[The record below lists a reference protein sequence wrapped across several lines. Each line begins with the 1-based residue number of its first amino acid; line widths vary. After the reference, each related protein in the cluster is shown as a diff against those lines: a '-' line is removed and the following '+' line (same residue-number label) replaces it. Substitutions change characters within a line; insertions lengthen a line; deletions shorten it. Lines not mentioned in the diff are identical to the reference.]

1 MVYEKPTAPRSIGGV
16 LDDGLSLWREA
27 LPKTWVLAV
36 VSQLIL
42 AIPTLLFRSQATDTV
57 ATQDLN
63 QRLMLMMGQ
72 TARLSLVFYGLLL
85 VSYIFRNAIMLRIA
99 AVADGADLD
108 IGESLSTGTR
118 LMLRVIGL
126 FLLLGVGIVIMAVV
140 VGVAAGFMSA
150 ASGAGARITGIAIA
164 CLAVGLVLFV
174 GIRVLLAYVAMVVED
189 RPVFESVKLS
199 WNLTRGYWW
208 RTTAILTVLG
218 IIALVLAAVLYFLI
232 GVVISA
238 LGMLSFATAVIVQ
251 LASVVAYAFLG
262 SLSPA
267 VLLAIFHDLKLR
279 NEGADL
285 AGRVNALASK

>member
-1 MVYEKPTAPRSIGGV
+1 VYEKPTAPRSIGGV

-27 LPKTWVLAV
+27 LPKTWLLAV

-42 AIPTLLFRSQATDTV
+42 AIPSLLFRSQVTDAA

-72 TARLSLVFYGLLL
+72 TTRFSLVFYALLL

-108 IGESLSTGTR
+108 VGESLSRGTR

-126 FLLLGVGIVIMAVV
+126 FLLLGVGIMLMAIV
-140 VGVAAGFMSA
+140 VGVTAGFMSA
-150 ASGAGARITGIAIA
+150 AAGAGTRIVGIVVACIA
-164 CLAVGLVLFV
+164 VALVLFAA
-174 GIRVLLAYVAMVVED
+174 IRVLLAYVAMVVED

-199 WNLTRGYWW
+199 WNMTRGYWW
-208 RTTAILTVLG
+208 RTAAILTVLG
-218 IIALVLAAVLYFLI
+218 VIAVVLAAVLYLII

-267 VLLAIFHDLKLR
+267 VLLAIFQDLKLR
-279 NEGADL
+279 NEGSDL

>member
-1 MVYEKPTAPRSIGGV
+1 VYEKPTAPRSIGGV
-16 LDDGLSLWREA
+16 LDDGLTLWREA
-27 LPKTWVLAV
+27 LPKTWGLAI

-42 AIPTLLFRSQATDTV
+42 AIPAILFRSQLPDTV
-57 ATQDLN
+57 GTQDLN

-72 TARLSLVFYGLLL
+72 TTRYSLVFYGLLL

-99 AVADGADLD
+99 AVADGGELTV
-108 IGESLSTGTR
+108 GESLSRGSR

-126 FLLLGVGIVIMAVV
+126 FLLLGAGIGIMAVV
-140 VGVAAGFMSA
+140 VGVVAGLMSA
-150 ASGAGARITGIAIA
+150 AAGGGARITGISIALIAI
-164 CLAVGLVLFV
+164 VLVLFA

-199 WNLTRGYWW
+199 WNMTRGYWW
-208 RTTAILTVLG
+208 RTTAILTVLA
-218 IIALVLAAVLYFLI
+218 IIAVVLAAVLYLII
-232 GVVISA
+232 GVVIST
-238 LGMLSFATAVIVQ
+238 LGMLSFATVIIVQ
-251 LASVVAYAFLG
+251 LTSVVAYAFLG

-267 VLLAIFHDLKLR
+267 VLLAIFRDLKLR